1 MLISAIDLG
10 TRKLWSAK
18 VCYLVN
24 YILQV
29 VDLKGGKRMGP
40 IVRPSTCKC
49 SYVTQHVHVYTCQSF
64 SAPSELILV
73 LTQVNASNMLCFPP
87 FSLILFEAYNRF

>member
-29 VDLKGGKRMGP
+29 GDLKGGKRMGP
-40 IVRPSTCKC
+40 IVQFGRAHANAVMSRNM
-49 SYVTQHVHVYTCQSF
+49 YTFTRARVS
-64 SAPSELILV
+64 V
-73 LTQVNASNMLCFPP
+73 FPL
-87 FSLILFEAYNRF
+87 S